1 MTSSS
6 RNILT
11 CAYNRRRR
19 SRSHMRVMPNDIDE
33 STIQTSKPKL
43 PGVMM
48 KTTSQSKLTILSE
61 NDSLPVPS
69 LTSASME
76 STESSTS
83 SSRPQSIFR
92 RQRAD
97 SIDAEANDDDMLM
110 LKRANPV
117 YDSDDEDDL
126 IFSPAKRQRT
136 GESTSILSFCDRIDE
151 DDAKGLFSI
160 SESAFLPH

>member
-1 MTSSS
+1 MTTSS

-19 SRSHMRVMPNDIDE
+19 SFMRVMPNHIDE

-43 PGVMM
+43 PVAIM

-76 STESSTS
+76 STESDIT
-83 SSRPQSIFR
+83 SSRPQAVFR

-97 SIDAEANDDDMLM
+97 SIDEREVDEDMFM

-117 YDSDDEDDL
+117 YESDDEDDL
-126 IFSPAKRQRT
+126 YLSPSKRQRT
-136 GESTSILSFCDRIDE
+136 GEPTSILSFCDRIDE

-160 SESAFLPH
+160 SESAFLSR